1 MKITNKRANYEYK
14 LEGDR
19 VEAGISLSGGEA
31 KAIRT
36 GHADINQSVARVVN
50 DEIFLINANIPIPEA
65 QKYSSTRTRKLLL
78 HRDEIVSLTTKMKQF
93 KLTLVPTN
101 LYNKGRLIKVTWV
114 NPSVSLKRKKRLSE
128 KISSA
133 SSRKSS
139 SYVNFFAEL
148 SFAKK
153 VRVR

>member
-93 KLTLVPTN
+93 KLTLVPIS
-101 LYNKGRLIKVTWV
+101 LYNKGRLIKVTLALAK
-114 NPSVSLKRKKRLSE
+114 PKRKFEKKEAIKRKDIERELE
-128 KISSA
+128 KEFKL
-133 SSRKSS
+133 R
-139 SYVNFFAEL
+139 
-148 SFAKK
+148 
-153 VRVR
+153 

>member
-101 LYNKGRLIKVTWV
+101 LYNKGRLIKVTLALGK
-114 NPSVSLKRKKRLSE
+114 PKREFEKKEAIKRKDIERELE
-128 KISSA
+128 KEFKL
-133 SSRKSS
+133 R
-139 SYVNFFAEL
+139 
-148 SFAKK
+148 
-153 VRVR
+153 